1 MGIRVDFME
10 PNRRSLIKIAH
21 LYYEE
26 DQTQQDIAE
35 KLGCSRMM
43 ISRYLKKCREEGI
56 VNIHINYESTF
67 VDLEWEM
74 RKKFGL
80 EEAVIV
86 PCEEGPQMKR
96 ILAQEAAGVLLRRM
110 RGGDVVGVGWG
121 STLALMPEMMRGGA
135 SKEDAVFVPLL
146 GGCGQVS
153 IHMHANQIASRLG
166 ESLGCKSYILNAPA
180 LVSSAE
186 LKEGL
191 LNDNE
196 IKLTLDIARRADVA
210 LVGVGA
216 PFDENSTLTISGYYS
231 PDDLEALRAARIACN
246 LLSTIYIDENGD
258 ERDLGIAQR
267 NVGITSEEYRNI
279 PLKIAVAGG
288 AGKSAAVY
296 WALRHKLA
304 DIIVTDNRTA
314 EFCVAAK

>member
-1 MGIRVDFME
+1 
-10 PNRRSLIKIAH
+10 
-21 LYYEE
+21 
-26 DQTQQDIAE
+26 
-35 KLGCSRMM
+35 MM
-43 ISRYLKKCREEGI
+43 ISRYLRKCREEGI
-56 VNIHINYESTF
+56 VNIHINYENTF
-67 VDLEWEM
+67 VDLEWAI
-74 RKKFGL
+74 KKQFGL
-80 EEAVIV
+80 EEVVVV
-86 PCEEGPQMKR
+86 PCEDGPRMKR
-96 ILAQEAAGVLLRRM
+96 ILAQEAAGVLLRRL

-121 STLALMPEMMRGGA
+121 STLALMPEMMKGSSRV
-135 SKEDAVFVPLL
+135 DAVFVPLL

-180 LVSSAE
+180 LVSSVE

-196 IKLTLDIARRADVA
+196 IKPTLDMARRADVA

-216 PFDENSTLTISGYYS
+216 PFEENSTLTMSGYYS
-231 PDDLEALRAARIACN
+231 PDDLEALRAAKIACN
-246 LLSTIYIDENGD
+246 LLSTIYIDQDGN

-267 NVGITSEEYRNI
+267 NVGITAEEYKNI

-304 DIIVTDNRTA
+304 DVIVTDNRTA
-314 EFCVAAK
+314 EFCAAAM